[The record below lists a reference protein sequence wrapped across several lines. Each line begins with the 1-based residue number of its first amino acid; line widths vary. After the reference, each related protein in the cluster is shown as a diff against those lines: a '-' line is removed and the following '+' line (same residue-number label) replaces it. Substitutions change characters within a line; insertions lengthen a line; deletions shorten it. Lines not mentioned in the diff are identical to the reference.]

1 MTGSGTETCT
11 ITQGAQGVPL
21 TTVDFLE
28 ENGTTIITKVTETKA
43 VGAAS
48 AAAVRYE
55 TQTYDSTDAFI
66 VGAAAVGTA
75 VIGGTETE
83 FATALAAET
92 GTTIELQGSY
102 RTGALTTGVSSFS
115 IG

>member
-1 MTGSGTETCT
+1 MSEASQHIPTHFKKNGDTNILESTGDHRTCQKHP
-11 ITQGAQGVPL
+11 ITQ
-21 TTVDFLE
+21 
-28 ENGTTIITKVTETKA
+28 A

-48 AAAVRYE
+48 AAVSTYVTYA
-55 TQTYDSTDAFI
+55 YDSTDAFI

-92 GTTIELQGSY
+92 GTTIILQGSY